1 MREDM
6 EQITSRL
13 ARANVGQI
21 TQGIEQDTVKGLE
34 EMIAA
39 LQRAQRDQQQRQ
51 RDGSQKGQNQK
62 NPTGGGSQDPPL
74 VNAIAELKMIRALQV
89 RVNTRTERYSKLLQE
104 GVEQAEAP
112 DLVEALQKLSERE
125 DRIHQTTHDIVAGK
139 NR

>member
-1 MREDM
+1 
-6 EQITSRL
+6 
-13 ARANVGQI
+13 
-21 TQGIEQDTVKGLE
+21 
-34 EMIAA
+34 MIAA

-51 RDGSQKGQNQK
+51 RDGNQGQKGQQNQK
-62 NPTGGGSQDPPL
+62 NPTGGGNQDPPL

-89 RVNTRTERYSKLLQE
+89 RVNTRTERYSKLLTE

-125 DRIHQTTHDIVAGK
+125 DRIHQTTHDIVVGK